1 MATTYSDGINYGSF
15 IHTNS
20 FLSNFLLGYK
30 LANPVADFV
39 APPFLVNRPSDKY
52 GIYNKTINIVYQ
64 NEVAGN
70 EEPKE
75 IGYEVTQAAFACKE
89 FQLSKGVNWRS
100 KRLTDTPWNL
110 DFDAVRF
117 LKRAQAIARE
127 YRVAAIAASASFVTA
142 GISSGSAPWS
152 VVATGTP
159 VDDIIQGMSS
169 VTGTTGGYT
178 PNRIV
183 LPTPVALNMVKTTNW
198 KDYFKWSSAGFGNGL
213 FSVADGLKNLG
224 LEPMMTAVQG
234 TTSLAVSGS
243 DPGMA
248 TIWGNNVLLFYCEP
262 NPSLETRT
270 FMYSPY
276 TLRDVIETV
285 PQKTKRRD
293 LHTIYEE
300 ITELLVDAN
309 CAYLIATT

>member
-1 MATTYSDGINYGSF
+1 MANTYTDGYNYGSY
-15 IHTNS
+15 IHTNQ
-20 FLSNFLLGYK
+20 FLTNFLLGYK

-52 GIYNKTINIVYQ
+52 GIYNKTVNIVYQ
-64 NEVAGN
+64 NKVAGN

-75 IGYEVTQAAFACKE
+75 INYEVSQAVFACQE
-89 FQLSKGVNWRS
+89 YQLGKGVNWRS
-100 KRLTDTPWNL
+100 KRLTDAPWNL

-117 LKRAQAIARE
+117 LKRSQAIARE
-127 YRVAAIAASASFVTA
+127 CRVAAIAASASFVTQTTA
-142 GISSGSAPWS
+142 DTWGT
-152 VVATGTP
+152 VATGTP
-159 VDDIIQGMSS
+159 VDTIIDGMAT
-169 VTGTTGGYT
+169 VTDSTGGYT

-183 LPTPVALNMVKTTNW
+183 IPTKWALKMVKTTNW

-234 TTSLAVSGS
+234 VNSMFVTGS
-243 DPGMA
+243 DPGQE
-248 TIWGNNVLLFYCEP
+248 TIWGANALLFYCEP

-276 TLRDVIETV
+276 TLRDVIETI

-293 LHTIYEE
+293 FHTIYEE
-300 ITELLVDAN
+300 IAELLVDAN
-309 CAYLIATT
+309 CGYLITLS